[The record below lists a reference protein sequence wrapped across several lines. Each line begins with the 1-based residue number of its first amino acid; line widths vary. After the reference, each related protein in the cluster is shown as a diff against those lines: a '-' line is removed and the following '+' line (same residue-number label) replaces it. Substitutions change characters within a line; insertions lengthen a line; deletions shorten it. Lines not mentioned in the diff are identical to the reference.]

1 MALPTMATGFTR
13 ATFTEWCQGIDDG
26 PFSSISAGERI
37 TFHNPELLVTNT
49 AAAALTE
56 RVRIIM
62 NLTVLP
68 LHSMAMLAKQLATVD
83 VLSGGRLEVGVGVG
97 GREQDYRAVGAPFGG
112 RHDRLDQGVTELR
125 RLWSGGP
132 AYEGGQPVGP
142 APVQKGGP
150 PILAGALGPKSMARA
165 ARWAD
170 GVTGFSI
177 GAIGQEMAAT
187 CAGSHSPTW
196 PSSGSGQPGPWPSW
210 SNSARPDA
218 SSRPWPMPK
227 RQGATSSSWC
237 RAPWIPTASSWPS
250 TPSGDSGRRARPIQ
264 VDGRNQPPPT
274 AGGTPSSPSTDHGS
288 GRMPAPRPGA
298 AIRH

>member
-187 CAGSHSPTW
+187 NRMALDAWESAGRADRPRLVN
-196 PSSGSGQPGPWPSW
+196 GSFFLLGGTDAAEELRRFALAYLAVFGERA
-210 SNSARPDA
+210 ARSLA
-218 SSRPWPMPK
+218 ELVEL
-227 RQGATSSSWC
+227 
-237 RAPWIPTASSWPS
+237 S
-250 TPSGDSGRRARPIQ
+250 TPGRLLQALADAEAAGCDEFILVPGT
-264 VDGRNQPPPT
+264 VDP
-274 AGGTPSSPSTDHGS
+274 HCLEL
-288 GRMPAPRPGA
+288 
-298 AIRH
+298 AIDTIG